1 YHYAFN
7 DDLKQKFAH
16 AISEYWKIEAP
27 EKNPVWNLITLGTAG
42 NFDKESTLWYL
53 REYPMDMISW
63 TVKNSIRKDLTF
75 LKPNFRH
82 QYTQEGMA
90 PAERPLHRYN
100 QNECNLD
107 GGDGGKV
114 EYSGAEYLL
123 PYWMARYLNV
133 IKE

>member
-1 YHYAFN
+1 GYTYKGHDMGMGPWNHSDDEMEFLSYWVLYHYAFN

-82 QYTQEGMA
+82 QYTKEVLS
-90 PAERPLHRYN
+90 PAERPLH
-100 QNECNLD
+100 
-107 GGDGGKV
+107 
-114 EYSGAEYLL
+114 
-123 PYWMARYLNV
+123 
-133 IKE
+133 